1 MLISLDGEI
10 LEQSIRLGFKASN
23 NEAEYEALIVGLK
36 LAVAAEADE
45 VIIFCDSQLIVNQ
58 TTGEFA
64 TRDERMSAYAKEV
77 IRLAALFRNCR
88 LLQVSRDDNNHADAL
103 ANLASS
109 MQTGKTRT
117 IMIDYL
123 SSPSIEQPITEQ
135 EAMCVDLGPSWMD
148 AIAAFLKERKLP
160 EDHKEAHKVR
170 LKSARF
176 NLTADRH
183 LYRRSFT
190 GPLLRC
196 VHPLQVED
204 FLYEI
209 HEGICGS
216 HAGGKSLAHRAITQ
230 GYWWPYMQKDVEA
243 YVKKCEQC
251 QRFAYLIHQPAADL
265 NPVSSPWPF
274 AQ

>member
-1 MLISLDGEI
+1 
-10 LEQSIRLGFKASN
+10 
-23 NEAEYEALIVGLK
+23 
-36 LAVAAEADE
+36 
-45 VIIFCDSQLIVNQ
+45 
-58 TTGEFA
+58 
-64 TRDERMSAYAKEV
+64 MSAYAKEV

-88 LLQVSRDDNNHADAL
+88 LLQVSRDDSSHVDAL

-109 MQTGKTRT
+109 IQTGKTRT

-123 SSPSIEQPITEQ
+123 SGPSIEPPITEQ

-148 AIAAFLKERKLP
+148 AIVAFLKERKLP

-176 NLTADRH
+176 NLTADGH

-190 GPLLRC
+190 GLLLRY

-216 HAGGKSLAHRAITQ
+216 HAGGRSLAHKAITQ
-230 GYWWPYMQKDVEA
+230 GYW
-243 YVKKCEQC
+243 
-251 QRFAYLIHQPAADL
+251 
-265 NPVSSPWPF
+265 
-274 AQ
+274 